1 MEDYQYFTIPGWV
14 VEKLNL
20 GDFKEIGAYSIIYSY
35 YRSGISEVN
44 ASLKYFAHILHCSE
58 RTVST
63 ILSNLSK
70 RGLISKTS
78 FRARDGSTRNTY
90 RINYQILVDKG
101 IMTTEDDNPKAEKP
115 KNFNSKMQNFPSATE
130 TNGKNF
136 NPPHEK
142 FADNI
147 YSNYNNSLLNL
158 SSHSIS
164 EENEKVKKIEEKSE
178 KNEKTTKEKIKDE
191 IPKRTSY
198 QEALKEIGVSSGF
211 INAYNIRNE
220 NSLKDADADIRNP
233 EFCNIPY
240 SFRENKKAIEYA
252 LKYMSCYS
260 YCINNDYTK
269 YSEYADAVIACM
281 SELASDTYTRV
292 KGQTVKYYEVIDR
305 LNEINQTE
313 SGLTRWI
320 SVFGIFW
327 KKILKEKLENG
338 EEIRYKKAFMKSCIW
353 DYMNRP
359 AGLW

>member
-1 MEDYQYFTIPGWV
+1 MKDYQFHITYHWMKSVLHLRSF
-14 VEKLNL
+14 EK
-20 GDFKEIGAYSIIYSY
+20 EAYAIIYSY

-44 ASLKYFAHILHCSE
+44 ASLAYFADAMDCSE

-101 IMTTEDDNPKAEKP
+101 IMKTEDNDKQAEKP
-115 KNFNSKMQNFPSATE
+115 KNFNSETQNFPSVTE

-136 NPPHEK
+136 DQPDAK
-142 FADNI
+142 FADNN
-147 YSNYNNSLLNL
+147 YSNYNNSLFNL
-158 SSHSIS
+158 SSHSIPEENKKIKKFEEKK
-164 EENEKVKKIEEKSE
+164 EENEQA
-178 KNEKTTKEKIKDE
+178 TKDE
-191 IPKRTSY
+191 IPKRVSY
-198 QEALKEIGVSSGF
+198 QETLKEIGVSSGF
-211 INAYNIRNE
+211 INAYNIKNE
-220 NSLKDADADIRNP
+220 NSLKNADADIRNP
-233 EFCNIPY
+233 EFCSIPY
-240 SFRENKKAIEYA
+240 SFRGNKKAVEYA

-260 YCINNDYTK
+260 YCIENSYNR

-313 SGLTRWI
+313 SGLTSWI
-320 SVFGIFW
+320 GVFGVFW
-327 KKILKEKLENG
+327 KKILKEKLMNG